1 MNAKQWRDF
10 ALLHAALAA
19 AAGLIY
25 WQLAAPQLGIALL
38 LLVVSYNIAL
48 PLLAK
53 QRGYSH
59 WLQRWLFLL
68 PLSVFQVLPDW
79 FLSAGLGTLVFPDLG
94 APRIGTV
101 SAYMA
106 GMWVIPLFWVL
117 LLARNLISAAALAVL
132 IFAAA
137 EWIAR
142 PLGLWHAQQ
151 VHLQYGVAPYVLLPE
166 ALLGAACFWGYDYSL
181 KRSRATAL
189 LTAAMISTLYTGGL
203 ALSWLFLERLG

>member
-1 MNAKQWRDF
+1 MNVSQWRDF
-10 ALLHAALAA
+10 ALLHAGLAG

-25 WQLAAPQLGIALL
+25 WQLAVPQLGVALL
-38 LLVVSYNIAL
+38 LLVIAYNIAL
-48 PLLAK
+48 PLLAT

-94 APRIGTV
+94 APRIGSV

-117 LLARNLISAAALAVL
+117 LLARNLLSAATLAVL

-137 EWIAR
+137 EWLAR

-151 VHLQYGVAPYVLLPE
+151 VHLYMGVAPYVLLPE
-166 ALLGAACFWGYDYSL
+166 ALLGAACYWGYHHAL
-181 KRSRATAL
+181 PRGRASAL
-189 LTAAMISTLYTGGL
+189 VTAAMISTLYTGAL
-203 ALSWLFLERLG
+203 ALSWLFVEQLV